1 MTAKMMCGQRGSERV
16 TVIRKLIR
24 SENGRQGWGGGKGVK
39 MTVTKNNVKV
49 NMLNVQVIYV

>member
-1 MTAKMMCGQRGSERV
+1 MMCGQRGSERV

-24 SENGRQGWGGGKGVK
+24 SENGRQGLGEGVK

>member
-1 MTAKMMCGQRGSERV
+1 M

-24 SENGRQGWGGGKGVK
+24 SENGRQGLGGGEGVK